1 MWSTE
6 PEELTL
12 IPRLEFADGVS
23 KVSQLLSIYP
33 KDQTTKDQ
41 IPFSADTVRLKNY
54 VYLFRELQ
62 AAGDLSDGNLG
73 HASVSSNTLKVR
85 CKRYARLISERSAT
99 SGQLQSNTTPC
110 SMTSQD
116 TGSDAWGWEVIQAAG
131 AYSDLQTEVERRFAE
146 LHLVGKHTV
155 LGRG

>member
-99 SGQLQSNTTPC
+99 SGQLQSKHH
-110 SMTSQD
+110 SLQHD
-116 TGSDAWGWEVIQAAG
+116 ITGHWLRCLGLGGDPGC
-131 AYSDLQTEVERRFAE
+131 RR
-146 LHLVGKHTV
+146 V
-155 LGRG
+155 